1 MKDLISMFF
10 HSSALS
16 MGIIILLML
25 MSAYCWAIVWIKWK
39 RFKKI
44 RVQNEKVKK
53 IVEGRKI
60 VDVLSLSFSPPDN
73 PFVRLLEALKYE
85 CPLEQRVDEH
95 GRTLVARVFPEGN
108 SLRDRLDS
116 EIDVI
121 AAFEERNIDF
131 LATAASLA
139 PFLGLLGTVMGI
151 TMSFFEIGKQS
162 TANIAVVAPGLAE
175 ALLTTIVG
183 LLVAIPAALCF
194 HILNA
199 KMRDLMT
206 ELQHFSRLILVR
218 ISKER

>member
-1 MKDLISMFF
+1 
-10 HSSALS
+10 
-16 MGIIILLML
+16 
-25 MSAYCWAIVWIKWK
+25 
-39 RFKKI
+39 
-44 RVQNEKVKK
+44 
-53 IVEGRKI
+53 
-60 VDVLSLSFSPPDN
+60 
-73 PFVRLLEALKYE
+73 VRLLEALKYE

-194 HILNA
+194 
-199 KMRDLMT
+199 
-206 ELQHFSRLILVR
+206 QF
-218 ISKER
+218 